1 MSLLLLKQRGFV
13 RGGLVAYYDFRN
25 QNLLAFSEE
34 FENAVWNPTLVS
46 TTPDV
51 APAPDGSLTA
61 DLLTPTGTKRVHSPS
76 SGCCT
81 EPRLHIQHPSLLSG

>member
-1 MSLLLLKQRGFV
+1 MSLFMLKQRGFV

-34 FENAVWNPTLVS
+34 FQNAVWNATLVS
-46 TTPDV
+46 TTPNV

-61 DLLTPTGTKRVHSPS
+61 DLLTPTGANSFIRQILAVSPNRDY
-76 SGCCT
+76 T
-81 EPRLHIQHPSLLSG
+81 